1 MLEVFREIEQSG
13 EPIQVTDR
21 GRPVLEVRPIAS
33 GPLTEDVLRAL
44 RVGPA
49 PAPVDE
55 ADLLMPLPEEEWDAL
70 KR

>member
-21 GRPVLEVRPIAS
+21 GRAVLEVRPIAKA
-33 GPLTEDVLRAL
+33 PYTEDVLRAL
-44 RVGPA
+44 RIGLA

-55 ADLLMPLPEEEWDAL
+55 ADLLMPLPAEEWEAL
-70 KR
+70 KS